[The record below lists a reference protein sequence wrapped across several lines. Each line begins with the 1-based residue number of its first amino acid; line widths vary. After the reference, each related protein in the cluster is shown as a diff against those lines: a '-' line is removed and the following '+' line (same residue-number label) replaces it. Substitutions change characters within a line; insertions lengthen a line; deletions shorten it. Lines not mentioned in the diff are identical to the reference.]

1 MPEIKI
7 FSDGAC
13 RGNPGPAGCGFVIYA
28 DGQEIATGTKLIG
41 TATNNIAEYTALLE
55 AAKHPLLE
63 QFPELNFY
71 LDSELVVKQMTGVY
85 KLKNA
90 GLIPIKQEIDRVL
103 SGRKVTFNHVPRS
116 QNKTADMLANRA
128 IDEGQG
134 K

>member
-13 RGNPGPAGCGFVIYA
+13 RGNPGPAGCGYVIYA
-28 DGQEIATGTKLIG
+28 DGQEIATGVKYIG

-55 AAKHPLLE
+55 AAKDPILKE
-63 QFPELNFY
+63 YGQFDFY
-71 LDSELVVKQMTGVY
+71 LDSELVVKQMKGEY

-90 GLIPIKQEIDRVL
+90 GLIPIKLEIDKTL
-103 SGRKVTFNHVPRS
+103 SGKKVTFNHVPRA
-116 QNKTADMLANRA
+116 QNKVADMLANRA
-128 IDEGQG
+128 IDEHT